1 MGFALHPR
9 GDSVCFPRAAQLTVC
24 NVRRESIIGQVVAD
38 RFKVLSLLGEGGTG
52 QVYLAEHNVLERQFA
67 IKVLRRDLISDQTA
81 AERFRREARAASR
94 MQHRNIVY
102 ISDFGSLKDG
112 RLYLVMEYIPGDEL
126 ATVIGTEG
134 QLPAER
140 AARVLLQVADA
151 LDYAHDKGVVHR
163 DLKSENVILTTER
176 HRNDVVK
183 ILDFGLAKILYG
195 AGNLDTITFKGQ
207 IFGTPEYIPPEQIVG
222 DEVDQRADIY
232 AMGVLAF
239 ELITG
244 KTPFTG
250 SLMELLVAHRK
261 LTPPVPSEFAPEVD
275 VPTCF
280 DEIVGRA
287 MQKRPEDRYQ
297 RASDIARILR
307 DFLISKKNRG
317 AVLDSDIEL
326 MTPAGPI
333 TQPGGIQLPSTVTP
347 TPREGPPVQM
357 REPEPSP
364 EALRETLVTQ
374 PGPGA
379 TTDPG
384 RQEVRKHLRHQLQQ
398 LAAALKTRDLAPD
411 SLSDALDQS
420 LRVEEQAFESETEL
434 TLLEARL
441 EEIEASGRER
451 ESQLRY
457 AIIDLGMER
466 SRLERTKH
474 PPPGHEAMLSDLAY
488 QIGELEVRLLDVA
501 RNRETQ
507 LDEVDAQIATHRRA
521 LEDLRASLVRQDQS
535 LLEHVLALRATAGRL
550 PAVAKAYDQLDELRR
565 LLPG

>member
-1 MGFALHPR
+1 M
-9 GDSVCFPRAAQLTVC
+9 
-24 NVRRESIIGQVVAD
+24 RRESIIGQVVAD

-126 ATVIGTEG
+126 ATVIAGEG
-134 QLPAER
+134 QLPPER
-140 AARVLLQVADA
+140 AARILLQVADA

-163 DLKSENVILTTER
+163 DLKSENIILTTER
-176 HRNDVVK
+176 HRSDVVK

-239 ELITG
+239 ELVTG
-244 KTPFTG
+244 RTPFIGT
-250 SLMELLVAHRK
+250 LMELLVAHRK
-261 LTPPVPSEFAPEVD
+261 LTPPIPSAVAPQAGI
-275 VPTCF
+275 PACF
-280 DEIVGRA
+280 DDIVARA
-287 MQKRPEDRYQ
+287 MQKRPQDRFQ
-297 RASDIARILR
+297 RASDIARLLR
-307 DFLISKKNRG
+307 DYLVSNKSRG
-317 AVLDSDIEL
+317 GVLDSDLEL
-326 MTPAGPI
+326 VPPAGPI
-333 TQPGGIQLPSTVTP
+333 THPGPLPLNEVVAKAKAQAAAEAAP
-347 TPREGPPVQM
+347 ELA
-357 REPEPSP
+357 PEPP
-364 EALRETLVTQ
+364 LETT
-374 PGPGA
+374 GA
-379 TTDPG
+379 TLLQTGTAPAAIDTG
-384 RQEVRKHLRHQLQQ
+384 RQEVRKHLRQQ
-398 LAAALKTRDLAPD
+398 LHELATALQERDLAGQR
-411 SLSDALDQS
+411 LSDVLLQS
-420 LRVEEQAFESETEL
+420 MRLEEQAYEAETEL

-466 SRLERTKH
+466 SRLERTKN
-474 PPPGHEAMLSDLAY
+474 PPPGHRAMLSDLAY
-488 QIGELEVRLLDVA
+488 QIGELEHRLLDVA
-501 RNRETQ
+501 RHRETQ
-507 LDEVDAQIATHRRA
+507 LDEVDSQIAHQRRA
-521 LEDLRASLVRQDQS
+521 LEDLHASLVRQDNA
-535 LLEHVLALRATAGRL
+535 LLTKVLDLRDTASRL
-550 PAVAKAYDQLDELRR
+550 PALATAYDQLDDLRQ
-565 LLPG
+565 LLSD